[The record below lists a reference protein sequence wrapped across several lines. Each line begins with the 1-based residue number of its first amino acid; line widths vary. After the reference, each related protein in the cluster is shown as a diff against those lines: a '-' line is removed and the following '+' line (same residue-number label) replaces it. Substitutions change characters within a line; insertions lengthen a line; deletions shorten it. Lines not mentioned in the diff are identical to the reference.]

1 MPWHHEHAPSKNLA
15 TDYTWLESLIYYIYA
30 SMWFKPCMNKDVETK
45 HHQDGWLLLHAWMAF
60 SFLFVLLFFCALPF
74 FASVLPFFPY
84 LDTGHME
91 NNCICLQAKPSC
103 KQNHWK
109 CCAYFAGKMLAI
121 WRATSKQLW
130 GNGGATK
137 SLVIFAINKSPT
149 QVNYKKCGFLLPAH
163 AQALE
168 LLESLSE
175 PHSDTLLLVLL
186 GA

>member
-1 MPWHHEHAPSKNLA
+1 
-15 TDYTWLESLIYYIYA
+15 
-30 SMWFKPCMNKDVETK
+30 
-45 HHQDGWLLLHAWMAF
+45 MAF

-137 SLVIFAINKSPT
+137 SLVIFAISKSST
-149 QVNYKKCGFLLPAH
+149 QVNYKNVVSFYLLMPKH
-163 AQALE
+163 WSCWNHCLNHTQTHSCWSCLE
-168 LLESLSE
+168 HSWRQYAFQDHMAPSDILSHIVKAKAG
-175 PHSDTLLLVLL
+175 PPWLKQISLVLWL
-186 GA
+186 LK